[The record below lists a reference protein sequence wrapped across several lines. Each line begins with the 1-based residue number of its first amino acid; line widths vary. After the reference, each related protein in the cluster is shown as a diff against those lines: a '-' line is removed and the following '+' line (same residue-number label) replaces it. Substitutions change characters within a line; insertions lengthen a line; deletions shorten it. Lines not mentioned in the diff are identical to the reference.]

1 MVVCWFEL
9 IIGIAI
15 NILDDKEWV
24 HNNLENSWRS
34 QTILIT
40 FILLT
45 SFTHK
50 SIIITIKL
58 ECVTRFKNITIGH
71 FIGHQTVDSRV
82 PELAF
87 VLNFKNG

>member
-1 MVVCWFEL
+1 MGPQQFRKFLEISNYL
-9 IIGIAI
+9 D
-15 NILDDKEWV
+15 NIY
-24 HNNLENSWRS
+24 
-34 QTILIT
+34 
-40 FILLT
+40 LLT

-87 VLNFKNG
+87 VLNFKILEFGNLVDPPFCAKTVPLLV